1 MIATISSL
9 IGGIGLF
16 ILGMMLTTDGLK
28 AMAGEALRSALS
40 RLTGSPWKALATGAG
55 LTALVQSSSATTLAT
70 IGFVS
75 AGLLSFSHAIGV
87 IIGANLG
94 TTSTGWIVALLGLK
108 LSMGTILLPVIGIGA
123 LMKLLGRGKW
133 THLGMALAGFGVI
146 FVGIDVMQTS
156 MTGLA
161 DRVDFSA
168 YSAAPLTGRLMLLI
182 VGLVMSVLMQSSS
195 AAIAVTITAL
205 ATGTIGFDQA
215 AAMVIGHNIGTTVT
229 AILAA
234 IGASTAAKRTALVH
248 VLFNLGTGLM
258 AFFLLPLFT
267 ALVAWMAE
275 LWANNEP
282 ALMLALFHTVIKCL
296 GVAIFMPLSKQ
307 LEMLANR
314 LLIEHRSALMQ
325 KLDPNLAEVPALA
338 LGAAQETLQHC
349 AAVTLDI
356 SARRLNGQA
365 SSYDL
370 KALTEVE
377 EATSETG
384 RLLARLPSLDSDSL
398 DRLSSNLHLLDHINQ
413 INVDACHLGT
423 GSDESPIA
431 PLHEQAGH
439 LADVL
444 AETVVALKNSDSDAL
459 LKVQDRLQHQLE
471 LGADARPAILNAALH
486 KEVTLDQSLQLLAV
500 QRRLHRLLHHS
511 ARAIHYLNRLSHGP
525 EKDTRLEADSPI
537 VDQEAEDNSLQET
550 LKGPA
555 DQE

>member
-1 MIATISSL
+1 MITTISSL

-123 LMKLLGRGKW
+123 LFKLLGRGKW
-133 THLGMALAGFGVI
+133 AHLGLALAGFGVI
-146 FVGIDVMQTS
+146 FVGIDVMQSS

-168 YSAAPLTGRLMLLI
+168 YSAAPLAGRLMLLI

-248 VLFNLGTGLM
+248 VLFNLGTGLV

-275 LWANNEP
+275 RWANNEP

-296 GVAIFMPLSKQ
+296 GVAIFMPLIKQ
-307 LEMLANR
+307 LERLANR
-314 LLIEHRSALMQ
+314 VLIEHRSVLMQ
-325 KLDPNLAEVPALA
+325 RLDPNLAEVPALA

-349 AAVTLDI
+349 AAVTLEI
-356 SARRLNGQA
+356 GSRRLNGQFN
-365 SSYDL
+365 STDL
-370 KALTEVE
+370 VALSDVE

-384 RLLARLPSLDSDSL
+384 RLLARLPSLDGESL

-413 INVDACHLGT
+413 CTQDARTLESGAVDT
-423 GSDESPIA
+423 PIA

-439 LADVL
+439 LADTL
-444 AETVVALKNSDSDAL
+444 TATVGALRIGDSDSL
-459 LKVQDRLQHQLE
+459 LKAQDQLQHLQD

-486 KEVTLDQSLQLLAV
+486 KEVTLEQSLQLLAI

-511 ARAIHYLNRLSHGP
+511 GRTLHYLNRLNHDP
-525 EKDTRLEADSPI
+525 EKEARLEADSPV
-537 VDQEAEDNSLQET
+537 VDQERDSQEV
-550 LKGPA
+550 
-555 DQE
+555 QEQG